1 MSVDD
6 AGRLG
11 VETASW
17 RHVGA
22 RDGFEVLFVHGSG
35 DGVRCEG
42 EVSAVEHGVAWA
54 VSYDLLL
61 DSEWRTRSVHVAC
74 LTPSGRAASLLE
86 TDGHGRWH
94 VDGEPSYGLDGCS
107 DVDLEASVFTNAL
120 PIRRLRLAVGESA
133 DAPAAYVRVPE
144 LRVERLE
151 QRYQRLPDDGP
162 HARYDYRAPA
172 FRYRAV
178 LAYDESGL
186 VVEYP
191 GLAVRV
197 P

>member
-1 MSVDD
+1 LSANDPT
-6 AGRLG
+6 RLA
-11 VETASW
+11 VAASW
-17 RHVGA
+17 RHVRA
-22 RDGFEVLFVHGSG
+22 RDGFEVLFVRGSEH
-35 DGVRCEG
+35 GVRCEG
-42 EVSAVEHGVAWA
+42 EVAAVEDGVAWA

-61 DSEWRTRSVHVAC
+61 DSEWRTRSAHVAC
-74 LTPSGRAASLLE
+74 LTPTGRAAFLLE
-86 TDGHGRWH
+86 GDGHGRWR
-94 VDGEPSYGLDGCS
+94 VDGEPAPRLDGCS

-120 PIRRLRLAVGESA
+120 PIRRLQLAVGESA

-162 HARYDYRAPA
+162 HTRYDYRAPA
-172 FRYRAV
+172 FRYAAV

-197 P
+197 S

>member
-1 MSVDD
+1 MSADD
-6 AGRLG
+6 PTRLA
-11 VETASW
+11 VAASW
-17 RHVGA
+17 RHVRA
-22 RDGFEVLFVHGSG
+22 RDGFEVLFVRDSG

-42 EVSAVEHGVAWA
+42 EVAAVEDGVAWA
-54 VSYDLLL
+54 VSYGLLL
-61 DSEWRTRSVHVAC
+61 DSEWRTRSAQVAC
-74 LTPSGRAASLLE
+74 LSPTGRATSLLE
-86 TDGHGRWH
+86 GDGHGRWR
-94 VDGEPSYGLDGCS
+94 VDGEPAPRLDGCS

-151 QRYQRLPDDGP
+151 QRYQRLHDDGP
-162 HARYDYRAPA
+162 HTRYDYQAPA
-172 FRYRAV
+172 FRYGAI

-191 GLAVRV
+191 RVAVRV
-197 P
+197 S

>member
-1 MSVDD
+1 LSADD
-6 AGRLG
+6 PARF
-11 VETASW
+11 VVAASW

-22 RDGFEVLFVHGSG
+22 RDGFEALFVRGSA

-42 EVSAVEHGVAWA
+42 QVAAVEAGVAWA
-54 VSYDLLL
+54 VSYGLLL
-61 DSEWRTRSVHVAC
+61 DPEWRTRSAHVAF
-74 LTPSGRAASLLE
+74 LTPTGRAASLLE
-86 TDGHGRWH
+86 ADEHGRWR
-94 VDGEPSYGLDGCS
+94 VDGVPAPRLDGCS

-120 PIRRLRLAVGESA
+120 PVRRLRLAVGESA

-151 QRYQRLPDDGP
+151 QRYQRLHDDGP
-162 HARYDYRAPA
+162 HTRYDYRAPA
-172 FRYRAV
+172 FRYGAI

-197 P
+197 S